1 MAKYFIGLLN
11 GQVNGSD
18 RYNKTPLIYASEHG
32 YHDLVALLLEKGADV
47 NAVDK
52 TGRPALTYAV
62 KNNQLLVV
70 ETLLKS
76 KHLINVLWRD
86 QFEMTARNYA
96 KNQNIKQLVS
106 EYMIENRQL
115 SDSLILELEDQE
127 LNVEKMLALR
137 NKKVE
142 FSSQGPD

>member
-1 MAKYFIGLLN
+1 MAKYFIGLLS

-18 RYNKTPLIYASEHG
+18 RYNKTPLIYASENG

-86 QFEMTARNYA
+86 
-96 KNQNIKQLVS
+96 
-106 EYMIENRQL
+106 
-115 SDSLILELEDQE
+115 
-127 LNVEKMLALR
+127 
-137 NKKVE
+137 
-142 FSSQGPD
+142 